1 MTTKTPIEGGNA
13 LRAAKGIEEFNSPT
27 AEPDAAVSRNWADLS
42 EDILSPVLSFGEAP
56 TSADRAQGQEI
67 QSSGAV
73 LWVADENAA
82 TDLADQASDL
92 APAVNIPEE
101 VLAEVV
107 SRDLGQGEEEDQ
119 NRPAVSS
126 ILSEQV

>member
-1 MTTKTPIEGGNA
+1 MLRNLIHRLLNQTPRFLEIGRIC
-13 LRAAKGIEEFNSPT
+13 LRIFCRPCCF
-27 AEPDAAVSRNWADLS
+27 
-42 EDILSPVLSFGEAP
+42 FGKIP

-82 TDLADQASDL
+82 TDLADQGSDL

-119 NRPAVSS
+119 NRPAVPS